1 MTLSSDRGGGIR
13 VRRGV
18 RVTASVLLLLL
29 LAVLLFVPGFDVASI
44 LHRWFSVLLALL
56 HGTILGPFLPASDTT
71 LPRVMVLTVTYAA
84 VLPRTAR
91 LAMRVR
97 RFARRR
103 KDATFARTA
112 TEAT

>member
-1 MTLSSDRGGGIR
+1 M
-13 VRRGV
+13 RRGV

-29 LAVLLFVPGFDVASI
+29 LAVLLSIPSLDVAPI

-71 LPRVMVLTVTYAA
+71 LPRVMVLIVTYAA

-91 LAMRVR
+91 LAIRVR

-103 KDATFARTA
+103 NNATIARTA
-112 TEAT
+112 AEAT